1 MLRVSGL
8 TSGYGRITVLRD
20 LNLEIGAGEIVA
32 LLGRNGVGKT
42 TLMKTLSGALK
53 SQSGQIEFSDQPI
66 TGMPASD
73 RAKLGIGYVPQGR
86 GIFTKLT
93 VLENLLVG
101 LYATNGDEKIIE
113 KTLTEFP
120 ALRPKLNHRGGD
132 LSGGQQQI
140 LALARALTIQ
150 PKLLLLDE
158 PSEGIQPSILDEIS
172 DILNTFKLNR
182 NIAILIVEQN
192 IDFVKS
198 IADRAYLMDV
208 GSIAKEL
215 SGQELMDEGDWLG
228 EFIGGADI
236 RIPAE

>member
-53 SQSGQIEFSDQPI
+53 SQSGQIEFNGQPI
-66 TGMPASD
+66 TGMPASE

-86 GIFTKLT
+86 GIFAKLT

-101 LYATNGDEKIIE
+101 LYATGGDERIIE
-113 KTLTEFP
+113 ETLAEFP
-120 ALRPKLNHRGGD
+120 ALRPKLEHRGGD

-140 LALARALTIQ
+140 LALARALVIQ
-150 PKLLLLDE
+150 PRLLLLDE

-172 DILNTFKLNR
+172 DILNTFKSR
-182 NIAILIVEQN
+182 KNIAILIVEQN

-198 IADRAYLMDV
+198 MADRAYLMDV